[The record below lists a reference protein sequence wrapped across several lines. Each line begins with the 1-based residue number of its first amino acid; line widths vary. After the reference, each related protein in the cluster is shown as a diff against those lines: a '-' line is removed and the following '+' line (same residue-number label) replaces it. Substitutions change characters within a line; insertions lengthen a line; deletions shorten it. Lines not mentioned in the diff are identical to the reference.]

1 MDSYG
6 YIETMGL
13 LTAIEAADA
22 ALKAANVELMNC
34 YVVKGGIVTIEI
46 AGDVA
51 AVTAA
56 VDAGSESAKRL
67 GNFLSKNVIARMDN
81 ETKKILNGNTF
92 LSNNG
97 DNNKSSEEAAEAEL
111 LLVEIPETES
121 LSELDEL
128 EGIIS
133 GDGPTAEGEIPVY
146 DEVVKSPEF
155 SELEND
161 EEIKTATETVKK
173 TDSDGEVHN
182 SQEKVLVEKKVEKE
196 EGKEYQEMKVTELRI
211 LVKNLKTSHNWN
223 QIKGM
228 NKKKL
233 IEILKKNN

>member
-1 MDSYG
+1 MGIETEGDSQMNSYG

-121 LSELDEL
+121 LSELD
-128 EGIIS
+128 
-133 GDGPTAEGEIPVY
+133 
-146 DEVVKSPEF
+146 
-155 SELEND
+155 
-161 EEIKTATETVKK
+161 
-173 TDSDGEVHN
+173 
-182 SQEKVLVEKKVEKE
+182 
-196 EGKEYQEMKVTELRI
+196 
-211 LVKNLKTSHNWN
+211 
-223 QIKGM
+223 
-228 NKKKL
+228 
-233 IEILKKNN
+233 